1 MLLHNKPCSK
11 YLYGSSMVLDVMKC
25 ESSLK
30 RRSKPETFLFEKYK
44 KIKNTYIYRVTNSTV
59 QVVFDFI
66 FKEK

>member
-1 MLLHNKPCSK
+1 
-11 YLYGSSMVLDVMKC
+11 MVLDVMKC